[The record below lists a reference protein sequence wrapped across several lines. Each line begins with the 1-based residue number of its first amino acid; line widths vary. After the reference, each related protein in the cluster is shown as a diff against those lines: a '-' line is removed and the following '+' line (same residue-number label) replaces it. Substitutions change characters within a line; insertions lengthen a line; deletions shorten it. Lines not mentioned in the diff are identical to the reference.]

1 MDIQQT
7 IIIGIVSSII
17 ASLVFYILMI
27 LIKPKFVISDLICLA
42 KQDDEYIYYKVKVV
56 NKTRTYITNI
66 KYSLAYCEKED
77 DGITYFQIVPEIKSQ
92 LLNLGG
98 YSKDNTDY
106 AARLEFKLKKEKYK
120 LSGNSFFIFTFQA
133 NHSFSNAMKIKTKK
147 YRLND
152 VREGKFETGTSTNI
166 LSNR

>member
-27 LIKPKFVISDLICLA
+27 LIKPKFIISDKICLA
-42 KQDDEYIYYKVKVV
+42 KQDDEYIYYRVKVV
-56 NKTRTYITNI
+56 NRTRTYITNI
-66 KYSLAYCEKED
+66 NYSLAYCEERD
-77 DGITYFQIVPEIKSQ
+77 DGITDFQIIPRIKSP
-92 LLNLGG
+92 LLNLEG
-98 YSKDNTDY
+98 YSRDNMDY
-106 AARLEFKLKKEKYK
+106 AVRFTFKVNKKKYE
-120 LSGNSFFIFTFQA
+120 LNSNSFFVFTFQA

-147 YRLND
+147 YRLKD
-152 VREGKFETGTSTNI
+152 VREGMFETGTSINI

>member
-27 LIKPKFVISDLICLA
+27 LIKPKFVISDKICLA

-56 NKTRTYITNI
+56 NRTRTYITNI
-66 KYSLAYCEKED
+66 NYSLAYCEDGD
-77 DGITYFQIVPEIKSQ
+77 DGITDFQIVPGLKSP
-92 LLNLGG
+92 LLNLEG
-98 YSKDNTDY
+98 YSRDNMDY
-106 AARLEFKLKKEKYK
+106 AARFTFRLDKEKYK
-120 LSGNSFFIFTFQA
+120 LSSNSYFIFTFQA

-152 VREGKFETGTSTNI
+152 VREGIFETGTSTNI
-166 LSNR
+166 LGNR